1 MSLAVKQF
9 NVVKMILN
17 KSIFDENI
25 ILTEYWQLLPKN
37 KIPEIEEYTKEE
49 YEIISFLVK
58 K

>member
-1 MSLAVKQF
+1 MATHQF
-9 NVVKMILN
+9 YVVRSILN